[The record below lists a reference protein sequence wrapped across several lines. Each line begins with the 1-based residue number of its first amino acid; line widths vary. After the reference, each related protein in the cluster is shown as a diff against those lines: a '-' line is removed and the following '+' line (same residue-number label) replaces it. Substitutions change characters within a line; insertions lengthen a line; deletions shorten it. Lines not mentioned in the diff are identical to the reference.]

1 MEKKAVKMGLLG
13 LGMRGYQVLSD
24 IITADTY
31 HLTAICDKDEVLIDA
46 AQKLLAENGITGVIS
61 YTDYDEMLANADIEA
76 VFTFNFATEHTPA
89 AIKALEA
96 GKHVLSEIPAVTSV
110 DEARALKAAVLAHPE
125 VKYMFAENC
134 CYWANME
141 SWKTMREEGKFGEIV
156 CAEGE
161 YLHAA
166 LPEEITAEK
175 YANKDHWRMYN
186 PAIRY
191 LTHELGP
198 LLEIMD
204 DRVVRVSCMEPTAR
218 YNPYKRGPENGAALF
233 FTEKGAVIRILICF
247 GAFCGAT
254 HNYRIIGT
262 KGSIETTR
270 LKNIGDAYSYASFDD
285 VPDSFW
291 NKIEI
296 PITISHPGDGENG
309 HGGADKR
316 MILDFADC
324 ILDDREPRLNVDKAI
339 QFSLPGVLAH
349 DSAVLGGAMIEM
361 PEI

>member
-1 MEKKAVKMGLLG
+1 MENKQIKLGLFG
-13 LGMRGYQVLSD
+13 LGMRGYYGLND
-24 IITADTY
+24 ILQCENIK
-31 HLTAICDKDEVLIDA
+31 LVAICDKDEGAV
-46 AQKLLAENGITGVIS
+46 AQAQARLAENGVTDVVS
-61 YTDYDEMLANADIEA
+61 YTDYDEMLKNEDIDS
-76 VFTFNFATEHTPA
+76 VFVFNYATEHTPA
-89 AIKALEA
+89 AIKALES
-96 GKHVLSEIPAVTSV
+96 GKNVLSEIPAVTSV
-110 DEARALKAAVLAHPE
+110 EEARALKATVLAHPE

-161 YLHAA
+161 YLHSEE
-166 LPEEITAEK
+166 PSEITAERFEG
-175 YANKDHWRMYN
+175 KDHWRMYN

-204 DRVVRVSCMEPTAR
+204 DRVVRVTCMEPAAR

-247 GAFCGAT
+247 GAYCGAT

-270 LKNIGDAYSYASFDD
+270 LKNIGEAYSYASLEE
-285 VPDSFW
+285 VPGSFM
-291 NKIEI
+291 NKTEI
-296 PITISHPGDGENG
+296 PITISHPGEGEGG

-316 MILDFADC
+316 MMYDFADC
-324 ILDDREPRLNVDKAI
+324 VLTDREPRLNVDKAI
-339 QFSLPGVLAH
+339 QISLPGVLAH
-349 DSAVLGGAMIEM
+349 DSAVLGGALIEM